1 MYKYILYTLSL
12 CVCVH
17 NHSDVYFYFWD
28 LKKSLMYGSLFLSWN
43 KKINVI
49 ASFYLTFLTLF
60 LTIMSQYIIV
70 LTIFSMYFLYIFLTI
85 VS

>member
-1 MYKYILYTLSL
+1 MEA
-12 CVCVH
+12 
-17 NHSDVYFYFWD
+17 YFCHEI
-28 LKKSLMYGSLFLSWN
+28 